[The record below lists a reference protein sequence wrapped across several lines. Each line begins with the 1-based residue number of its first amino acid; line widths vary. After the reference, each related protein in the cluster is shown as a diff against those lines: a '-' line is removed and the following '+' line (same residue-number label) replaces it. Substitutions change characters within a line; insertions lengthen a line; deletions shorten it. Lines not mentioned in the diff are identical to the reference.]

1 MLHTPLCDVLGIEVP
16 IICAPFGP
24 IDSVELAAAVCAAGG
39 LGSLGTAARAL
50 PELREQW
57 ARLRDRTDRPFA
69 INHTVRPLDEEA
81 FTATIEFGPAVISF
95 HLAVCPDLI
104 ARAHDAGIRW
114 IQQVMNRDQADQALS
129 AGADVLI
136 AQGWEAGGQAGFVS
150 TMVLVPQV
158 VDLAGNVPVVAAGGI
173 ADGRGMAAALALGA
187 AGVAMGTRFLASTE
201 MAISEQ
207 WKQRI
212 VAADAVD
219 AVRVPNSERVMGPA
233 NRPGVP
239 PFAPRALRTPL
250 IDALTDHP
258 GSVDPAVVGPGLLA
272 AVARGRVDE
281 YLPFTGQTAGLIN
294 DIRPAAEIITT
305 VLAETH
311 TALTS
316 AAGSMAV
323 SRRPTPAR

>member
-1 MLHTPLCDVLGIEVP
+1 MLHTPLCDVLGIDVP

-24 IDSVELAAAVCAAGG
+24 IDSVELAGAVCAAGG
-39 LGSLGTAARAL
+39 LGSLGTAVRAL

-57 ARLRDRTDRPFA
+57 ARLRDRTARPFA

-114 IQQVMNRDQADQALS
+114 VQQVMNRDQADQALS
-129 AGADVLI
+129 AGADVLV

-158 VDLAGNVPVVAAGGI
+158 VALAGNVPVVAAGGI
-173 ADGRGMAAALALGA
+173 ADGRGMAAVLALGA

-219 AVRVPNSERVMGPA
+219 AVRVPNSERVMGPSS
-233 NRPGVP
+233 RPGVP
-239 PFAPRALRTPL
+239 PFEPRALRTPL
-250 IDALTDHP
+250 TDALTDHP
-258 GSVDPAVVGPGLLA
+258 DSVDPAVVGPELLA

-281 YLPFTGQTAGLIN
+281 YLPLTGQTAGLIN

-305 VLAETH
+305 VLAEAR
-311 TALTS
+311 TALIS
-316 AAGSMAV
+316 AAECV
-323 SRRPTPAR
+323 TPALG